1 MMPCPPCRSTAGL
14 LAAPSMPPTIRVGWL
29 LVPPLLTTLM
39 CLGHALYCYA
49 LLTGLLPEQSLAGLA
64 HVPGAAVARE
74 MRLQGLQVLVVGG
87 SLGVFTA
94 CWAFLQL
101 RNQAVLRECRREALA
116 RPWPVYRRLPALLA
130 SLRPGPGS
138 LPGDRPGRWLLP
150 AWWGLLLA
158 AAGCA
163 AMGLLRLQVPGLT
176 VGEWRAADYWLL
188 AAHALFLGFFLLSQ
202 RLVRHLE
209 ALQRA
214 YWQYRDAARGVRAR
228 PAGMAFKPS
237 AG

>member
-1 MMPCPPCRSTAGL
+1 MMPCPPRPSTAGL
-14 LAAPSMPPTIRVGWL
+14 PSAPSMPSTIRLGWL

-87 SLGVFTA
+87 SLGGFTA
-94 CWAFLQL
+94 CWAFLLL
-101 RNQAVLRECRREALA
+101 RNQAVLRECRREAL
-116 RPWPVYRRLPALLA
+116 RPGPIHSLLPALLA
-130 SLRPGPGS
+130 SLRPGSGSPPGV
-138 LPGDRPGRWLLP
+138 RPGRWLLP

-163 AMGLLRLQVPGLT
+163 AVGLLRLQMPGLT
-176 VGEWRAADYWLL
+176 VGEWRGADYWLL
-188 AAHALFLGFFLLSQ
+188 AAHALFLGFLLLSQ

-228 PAGMAFKPS
+228 TAGMAFKAS